1 MVTILIILP
10 MSIFKRIFL
19 WKLIGSD
26 IVLNALLTVII
37 FGGVWCCILISAK
50 V

>member
-26 IVLNALLTVII
+26 VALNALLTVTVL
-37 FGGVWCCILISAK
+37 GGMWCCILFSAK

>member
-19 WKLIGSD
+19 WKLTGSD
-26 IVLNALLTVII
+26 IVLNVY
-37 FGGVWCCILISAK
+37 SQ
-50 V
+50 